1 MKKIA
6 IILIAITTLSSCMPS
21 RKIHTKAL
29 VGRVVFKRVM
39 QDSRYYFEL
48 NYKDT
53 FCYVRVHK
61 VHFLQY
67 EVGDTIK

>member
-1 MKKIA
+1 
-6 IILIAITTLSSCMPS
+6 
-21 RKIHTKAL
+21 
-29 VGRVVFKRVM
+29 M